1 MLFLFRLILAAI
13 CGAAVLCL
21 LSATHKYLMGWPL
34 VPQSFLVPL
43 IFGAMTG
50 CAFYSYTLFLH
61 KQRKVKEILEARDV
75 QLQTVLSA
83 APIGIGV
90 VVDRIFQ
97 EVNDFLCEMTGYS
110 REELIGKSSRVVYP
124 SDADFDLVSKYKY
137 AQIREKGIGSV
148 ETRFQRKDG
157 KIIHVILSSKPLDCN
172 DWSKGVSFTV
182 LNITKRKEAEN
193 LLSRRIVF
201 ENLVSNVA
209 SDFLNLSVGD
219 IDRGLTEA
227 LKKICL
233 FTGVG
238 RAYIFLMRGNSS
250 ICDNTHEWCAEN
262 IEPQIQELQNID
274 LVESGS
280 LLWETLCKRE
290 SYYIPDVSALPDDL
304 PDKAILQVQDI
315 WSVLIE
321 PIYFY
326 DQLVGFVGFDSV
338 LEHRKWSEEDID
350 ILSLFSK
357 NVALVLERKK
367 SEERLIAAKLEA
379 ESANI
384 AKSEFLA
391 NMSHE
396 IRTPLNGIMGMLQL
410 MRMGEMNQKQE
421 EQCGF
426 AMESCKRLN
435 KLLGDI
441 LDITRI
447 ESGHLQIVDAEFDL
461 HNALN
466 SVQAL
471 FKPAA
476 IQKNIDLRVEIAGN
490 VPKTMIGDINRLHQ
504 IFNNLIGNALKFT
517 DSGFVLVEAYL
528 LDRNQNGSYHILFS
542 VSDSGIGIEDSKLDS
557 IFNSFTQIETSRTR
571 NYEGAGLGLAIVKQL
586 LELMGGTLSI
596 SSEINVGTSICFSLD
611 FEAAEQRSVADEKL
625 PLWDKNSIKEFE
637 VLVAEDEKV
646 NLLTLKSFL
655 EQYGCNVSVASDGCE
670 VINILGAGEIKF
682 DLIFLDIQMPKM
694 GGLEAAHRIRGGEG
708 GEAAKE
714 IPIIAC
720 TAYAMAGD
728 KEDFLASGINDYL
741 SKPTQI
747 GDVEKLLIKYSR

>member
-1 MLFLFRLILAAI
+1 MFSVPRFLFSAI
-13 CGAAVLCL
+13 CGAVILCL
-21 LSATHKYLMGWPL
+21 LSAAQKSLMGWPL
-34 VPQSFLVPL
+34 APLAFVVPFV
-43 IFGAMTG
+43 FGMMTG
-50 CAFYSYTLFLH
+50 AVFYSYTLFSR
-61 KQRKVKEILEARDV
+61 KQRKTEELLAARETQLE
-75 QLQTVLSA
+75 TVLAA

-90 VVDRIFQ
+90 VVDRVFQ
-97 EVNDFLCEMTGYS
+97 EVNDFFCEMTGYS
-110 REELIGKSSRVVYP
+110 REELVGKSSRVVYP
-124 SDADFDLVSKYKY
+124 SEDDFDGVSKYKY
-137 AQIREKGIGSV
+137 AQIREKGTGSV

-172 DWSKGVSFTV
+172 DWSKGVSFTA

-201 ENLVSNVA
+201 ENLVSKVA

-219 IDRGLTEA
+219 IDKGLTEA

-233 FTGVG
+233 FAEVG

-250 ICDNTHEWCAEN
+250 VCDNTHEWCAEN
-262 IEPQIQELQNID
+262 IEPQIQELQNLD
-274 LVESGS
+274 LREFGS

-304 PDKAILQVQDI
+304 PDKEILQVQDI

-321 PIYFY
+321 PMYFN

-367 SEERLIAAKLEA
+367 ADERLIAAKLEA
-379 ESANI
+379 EAANI

-396 IRTPLNGIMGMLQL
+396 IRTPLNGVMGMLQL
-410 MRMGEMNQKQE
+410 MLMGGMNQRQE
-421 EQCGF
+421 EHCGF

-447 ESGHLQIVDAEFDL
+447 ESGHLQIVNAEFDL
-461 HNALN
+461 SNVLN
-466 SVQAL
+466 SIHAL

-476 IQKNIDLRVEIAGN
+476 IQKNIELRVDIAEN
-490 VPKTMIGDINRLHQ
+490 IPAAIIGDSNRLHQ

-517 DSGFVLVEAYL
+517 DSGSVLVEAYL
-528 LDRNQNGSYHILFS
+528 LDSRKNGNHLILFS
-542 VSDSGIGIEDSKLDS
+542 VTDSGIGIEDSMLDS
-557 IFNSFTQIETSRTR
+557 IFNSFTQVENSRTR

-586 LELMGGTLSI
+586 LELMGGNLSI
-596 SSEINVGTSICFSLD
+596 SSEINVGTSVYFTLE
-611 FEAAEQRSVADEKL
+611 FEPVRGSFRADEGARIFAKS
-625 PLWDKNSIKEFE
+625 SIREFE
-637 VLVAEDEKV
+637 VLVAEDERV
-646 NLLTLKSFL
+646 NQLTLKSFL
-655 EQYGCNVSVASDGCE
+655 EQYGCNVAVASDGYE
-670 VINILGAGEIKF
+670 VMEILGAGEMKF
-682 DLIFLDIQMPKM
+682 DLIFMDIQMPKM

-708 GEAAKE
+708 GETAKDV
-714 IPIIAC
+714 PIIAC
-720 TAYAMAGD
+720 TAYAMTGD
-728 KEDFLASGINDYL
+728 KEEFLASGINDYL
-741 SKPTQI
+741 AKPTQI
-747 GDVEKLLIKYSR
+747 GDVEKILIKYSR